1 MDYRGHCRCRQRAA
15 HLQRRHGYAMGFSR
29 QRQLHLGEA
38 HDAAWAYTLPPV
50 VEFAE
55 MTSIVLRRR
64 SGFLDFH
71 RMEGSI
77 HDD

>member
-1 MDYRGHCRCRQRAA
+1 
-15 HLQRRHGYAMGFSR
+15 MGFSR